1 MTETEKDIRVA
12 QVIGALYG
20 ADIMDAVEIL
30 ANALNGGKNK
40 DLCIV
45 PIAYIGKLIE
55 SAHGRS
61 ALIKIEDDGHL
72 SFSIA
77 ANGVEQKLF

>member
-30 ANALNGGKNK
+30 ANALDGCKNK
-40 DLCIV
+40 DLCIL

-55 SAHGRS
+55 SVHGRS
-61 ALIKIEDDGHL
+61 ALIKIEDDCHL
-72 SFSIA
+72 SLSIA

>member
-1 MTETEKDIRVA
+1 MTEREKEDRIA
-12 QVIGALYG
+12 QIITALDG
-20 ADIMDAVEIL
+20 ADIMDAVDIL
-30 ANALNGGKNK
+30 GYALNGCKNK

-45 PIAYIGKLIE
+45 LIAYIGKLIE
-55 SAHGRS
+55 SVHGRS

-77 ANGVEQKLF
+77 ANGVEQKIF